1 MLKKM
6 KLFIVLGLFG
16 IISILGINTVNA
28 GDVAFTEC
36 SQITLTEKFIE
47 TAKVSD
53 LVTVGVN
60 KTEAIYITG
69 DDSTVVYCTEKG
81 KPIVTSA
88 GSVEATYSVAS
99 TSSGTNM
106 WIARAI
112 AYGYPELASGHSVT
126 TCADRRMAT
135 QLLVQ
140 LIAKQGANG
149 AWKTYSASTFD
160 SFVTGSRA
168 SQVSDAML
176 DIRNKM
182 LREDSRPSFNGQTI
196 ELKYVPN
203 SYYWKASITD
213 VNRVLEDWQA
223 SASEATVTINGNTLT
238 IIQKTDSPNFG
249 KVTLSKSTPSG
260 TLYKSTYSTEYQ
272 QTVHYKKSTN
282 KPLSATLN
290 YTLEEIGKGTVK
302 VHKID
307 KYTGKNMQGAK
318 FGIFSDDECTV
329 KAKDYLGNELPEK
342 TTDKNGF
349 VSWDNLY
356 YPLEEGGKRTYYVKE
371 TEVIDGYSIDNEQM
385 EMLGAG
391 ENSYNH

>member
-1 MLKKM
+1 M
-6 KLFIVLGLFG
+6 KQKIKILIVVCVITLIGVGNIG
-16 IISILGINTVNA
+16 IVNA

-47 TAKVSD
+47 TAKVSE

-149 AWKTYSASTFD
+149 AWKTYSARWS
-160 SFVTGSRA
+160 
-168 SQVSDAML
+168 M
-176 DIRNKM
+176 
-182 LREDSRPSFNGQTI
+182 EDLFC
-196 ELKYVPN
+196 KY
-203 SYYWKASITD
+203 I
-213 VNRVLEDWQA
+213 
-223 SASEATVTINGNTLT
+223 
-238 IIQKTDSPNFG
+238 
-249 KVTLSKSTPSG
+249 
-260 TLYKSTYSTEYQ
+260 
-272 QTVHYKKSTN
+272 
-282 KPLSATLN
+282 
-290 YTLEEIGKGTVK
+290 
-302 VHKID
+302 
-307 KYTGKNMQGAK
+307 
-318 FGIFSDDECTV
+318 
-329 KAKDYLGNELPEK
+329 
-342 TTDKNGF
+342 
-349 VSWDNLY
+349 
-356 YPLEEGGKRTYYVKE
+356 
-371 TEVIDGYSIDNEQM
+371 
-385 EMLGAG
+385 
-391 ENSYNH
+391 